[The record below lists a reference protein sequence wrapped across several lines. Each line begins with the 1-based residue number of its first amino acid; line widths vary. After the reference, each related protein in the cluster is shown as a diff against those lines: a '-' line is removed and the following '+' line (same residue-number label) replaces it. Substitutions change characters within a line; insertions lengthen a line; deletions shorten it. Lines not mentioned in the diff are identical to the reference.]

1 MSHTMNIKTEIRD
14 REALQVACDRLGL
27 SGEEGSFKFYDS
39 DRYNKRM
46 RKHEDTGIRHEGIGI
61 RLKDWEY
68 PIVVKDDGT
77 IAYDNYDGQWGD
89 IKRLEELQDAYALE
103 KASMEARRQ
112 GYRVF
117 ETTDEQGNLQL
128 RIRVGE

>member
-14 REALQVACDRLGL
+14 KVALQIACDRLGL
-27 SGEEGSFKFYDS
+27 SMKEGSFKFYDS
-39 DRYNKRM
+39 DRYNSGKNRY
-46 RKHEDTGIRHEGIGI
+46 EDSGIRHKGIGI

-77 IAYDNYDGQWGD
+77 LAYDNYGGQWGD
-89 IKRLEELQDAYALE
+89 IKRLEELQDAYGLE

-112 GYRVF
+112 GYSVF
-117 ETTDEQGNLQL
+117 ETTDELGNLQL
-128 RIRVGE
+128 RIHVGE